1 MKGDLIMLN
10 SHISNVHL
18 STRQL
23 CVAAAMGV
31 FVFLMTVVPRV
42 PIPLGYAHLGD
53 AALFLA
59 VLFAGRREGILAGC
73 FGSAFAD
80 LVGGFPVWI
89 GPTLLIKFL
98 MADTFW
104 RIAVKG
110 REKSISTLRMF
121 AALVLACL
129 VMTAG
134 YTFFGAW
141 IYDSLAAGLASTP
154 GLLMKS
160 LEIMR
165 EMRLIVSFYLW
176 RPV

>member
-1 MKGDLIMLN
+1 MLN

-53 AALFLA
+53 AAIFLA

-80 LVGGFPVWI
+80 LVGGFPVWS
-89 GPTLLIKFL
+89 GPTLLIKVR
-98 MADTFW
+98 MADTCW

-160 LEIMR
+160 AVNIL
-165 EMRLIVSFYLW
+165 VFYAASSILK
-176 RPV
+176 RSVF

>member
-1 MKGDLIMLN
+1 MLN

-53 AALFLA
+53 AAIFLA

-160 LEIMR
+160 AVNIL
-165 EMRLIVSFYLW
+165 VFYAASGILK
-176 RPV
+176 RSVF

>member
-1 MKGDLIMLN
+1 M
-10 SHISNVHL
+10 
-18 STRQL
+18 
-23 CVAAAMGV
+23 
-31 FVFLMTVVPRV
+31 
-42 PIPLGYAHLGD
+42 
-53 AALFLA
+53 
-59 VLFAGRREGILAGC
+59 REGILAGC

-160 LEIMR
+160 AVNIL
-165 EMRLIVSFYLW
+165 VFYAASSILK
-176 RPV
+176 RSVF

>member
-1 MKGDLIMLN
+1 MLN

-53 AALFLA
+53 AAIFLA

-104 RIAVKG
+104 RIGVKG

-160 LEIMR
+160 AVNIL
-165 EMRLIVSFYLW
+165 VFYAASGILK
-176 RPV
+176 RSVF

>member
-1 MKGDLIMLN
+1 MLN

-53 AALFLA
+53 AAIFLA

-160 LEIMR
+160 AVNIL
-165 EMRLIVSFYLW
+165 VFYAASSILK
-176 RPV
+176 RSVF

>member
-1 MKGDLIMLN
+1 MLN

-53 AALFLA
+53 AAIFLA

-98 MADTFW
+98 MADNFW

-160 LEIMR
+160 AVNIL
-165 EMRLIVSFYLW
+165 VFYAASSILK
-176 RPV
+176 RSVF